1 VAKRFKSVIY
11 DGKQQDAFLMTQNS
25 IERQKDITNMQRML
39 VVNSV
44 DEIRRNYTGREL
56 ERVEVARRL
65 HVMTGR
71 PSKDDFRSMIE
82 KESF

>member
-1 VAKRFKSVIY
+1 MAKRFKSVIY
-11 DGKQQDAFLMTQNS
+11 DSKQQDAFLMTQNS

-65 HVMTGR
+65 HVMMGR